1 MATNSEVLSNWYP
14 VHMRLLQR
22 HFTAIICST
31 FFLNTIALAA
41 AVPPT
46 PNVRKG
52 PATWMGYGLMFL
64 FFAAVI
70 LVSIMPSKRGHQD

>member
-1 MATNSEVLSNWYP
+1 MAAFFCSNLFLSG
-14 VHMRLLQR
+14 L
-22 HFTAIICST
+22 
-31 FFLNTIALAA
+31 ALAA

-64 FFAAVI
+64 FFAAVLLI
-70 LVSIMPSKRGHQD
+70 SIMPSKRGHQD